1 MFQINIT
8 LIMLIATLTTPFRL
22 FTELDDQGYED
33 DFEPM
38 TLKETAYEE
47 MFGLSPSQFKALP
60 QDVRE
65 KMLKDADKKLKKEK
79 SSKSS
84 SSRKSRTKKDP
95 NLDSENPSSEKEEV
109 KSSTPISNVSASAKQ
124 LNQEDSKTQLQNL
137 KKQPEKII
145 SPKIAQKATIP
156 WTPKPNYISEQK
168 KKPLNSY
175 QAEKEKKLEIL
186 RKKYQNENLTHT
198 PKINKSVLKPKKS
211 Y

>member
-1 MFQINIT
+1 
-8 LIMLIATLTTPFRL
+8 MLIATLTTPFRL